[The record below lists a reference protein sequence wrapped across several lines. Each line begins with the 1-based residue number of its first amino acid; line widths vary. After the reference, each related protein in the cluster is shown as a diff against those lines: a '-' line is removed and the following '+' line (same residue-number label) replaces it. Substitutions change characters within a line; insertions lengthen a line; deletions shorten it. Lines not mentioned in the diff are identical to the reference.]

1 MPLLRKLRTA
11 LRMANA
17 DRRLA
22 LEAAAALLAARLR
35 GGLLPFDVVAKQ
47 LGGLLAPGT
56 SPPLAPPLS
65 PSQEAAVLAIRWSVA
80 AVSPCMPFKTVCLQQ
95 AMAARTMLT
104 RRGIGSVLHLGV
116 GNIAG
121 SKLTAHAWLDA
132 GGFKVTGYPV
142 DPTMHEAGRF
152 I

>member
-1 MPLLRKLRTA
+1 MPLTRKLRTA
-11 LRMANA
+11 VRMANV

-22 LEAAAALLAARLR
+22 VEAAAALLAARLR
-35 GGLLPFDVVAKQ
+35 GGLLPFDVVARQ
-47 LGGLLAPGT
+47 LGGLVAPGT
-56 SPPLAPPLS
+56 SPPSAPPLS
-65 PSQEAAVLAIRWSVA
+65 RSQEDAVRAIRWSVA
-80 AVSPCMPFKTVCLQQ
+80 AVSPWMPFKTACLQQ
-95 AMAARTMLT
+95 AMAARMMLS

-116 GNIAG
+116 DDIAG

-132 GGFKVTGYPV
+132 GGVKVTGYPV